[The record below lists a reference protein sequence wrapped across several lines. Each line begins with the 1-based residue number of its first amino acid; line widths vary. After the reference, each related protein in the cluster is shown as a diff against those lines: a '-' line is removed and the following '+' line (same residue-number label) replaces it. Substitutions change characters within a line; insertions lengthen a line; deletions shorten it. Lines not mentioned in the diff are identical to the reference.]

1 MAFKGL
7 VNIVKRKKLLH
18 CGIKFRVGSG
28 VKIASACN
36 NTWALNDITYEADSS
51 EVTCKRCLKILEK
64 ADEDGKVNRRGR

>member
-18 CGIKFRVGSG
+18 CGTKFRVGMA
-28 VKIASACN
+28 VKIGSVCN
-36 NTWALNDITYEADSS
+36 GVWSIDDVVYEANAS